1 MVFRQFNKT
10 PVPVQ
15 NFPVHLRIREAISL
29 VKHDITFKREP
40 MPKQAFLTLLLILTS
55 AITNAQQPV
64 NRKDLLSAAVAN
76 QTIDNVQA
84 KEITMNPGQRAPR
97 HQHACPVVG
106 YVVKGTI
113 IYQIEGGPAKTL
125 NEGEAFFEPANK
137 VITHFDNASVETPA
151 KFIAFYL
158 RNGEQPLVEVLPE
171 PK

>member
-15 NFPVHLRIREAISL
+15 NFLVHLRIGRHSASC
-29 VKHDITFKREP
+29 KHDIAFKLEP
-40 MPKQAFLTLLLILTS
+40 MQKQVFLTLLLILTS
-55 AITNAQQPV
+55 VITNAQQVV
-64 NRKDLLSAAVAN
+64 NRKDLLSAAVAH
-76 QTIDNVQA
+76 QMIDNVQA

-113 IYQIEGGPAKTL
+113 VYQIEGGPAKTL

-137 VITHFDNASVETPA
+137 VISHFDNASVETPA
-151 KFIAFYL
+151 KFVALYL
-158 RNGEQPLVEVLPE
+158 RNGEQPLVEVWPE

>member
-1 MVFRQFNKT
+1 MQ
-10 PVPVQ
+10 
-15 NFPVHLRIREAISL
+15 
-29 VKHDITFKREP
+29 
-40 MPKQAFLTLLLILTS
+40 KQAFLTLLLILTS
-55 AITNAQQPV
+55 VITYAQQTV

-113 IYQIEGGPAKTL
+113 LYQIEGGPAKTL

-137 VITHFDNASVETPA
+137 VITHFDNASADTPA
-151 KFIAFYL
+151 KFVAFYL
-158 RNGEQPLVEVLPE
+158 RNGEQPLVEILPD